1 MLETA
6 ELFLQH
12 SKPRLESLSIG
23 APMRPFVKL
32 LYTALFHHKMWQQKR
47 IQQKT
52 ELTLDTCYH

>member
-6 ELFLQH
+6 ELFFQH

-32 LYTALFHHKMWQQKR
+32 LYTALFQHKMW
-47 IQQKT
+47 
-52 ELTLDTCYH
+52 